1 MTMIH
6 VEFEGHAGT
15 VGQSHYGVDVKG
27 KWASHTGYRHH
38 FWGVE
43 CFKDDRFDINRT
55 EDKIKL
61 IEFAEAEYNNNK
73 KAPFLVGR
81 HDCELWSY
89 LDIDKNKG
97 VTIRLPSWHESIITV
112 CLESYGF
119 TLSDKINDYWTL
131 PADQSQDI
139 ETVRSLLKPLLARG
153 SRLTDEHDLAAAVDK
168 QAQQA
173 GYLPRQLL
181 SEGFSQASLF

>member
-1 MTMIH
+1 MAMIH
-6 VEFEGHAGT
+6 VKFEGHAGT
-15 VGQSHYGVDVKG
+15 VGQSYYGIDIRG
-27 KWASHTGYRHH
+27 KWASHTGYCHH
-38 FWGVE
+38 LWEVE
-43 CFKDDRFDINRT
+43 CFSDNEFNTNRA
-55 EDKIKL
+55 EEKGKI
-61 IEFAEAEYNNNK
+61 IAFAESEFMRNK
-73 KAPFLVGR
+73 KAPYLVGK

-89 LDIDKNKG
+89 LRIDRKTG
-97 VTIRLPSWHESIITV
+97 VTIRLPSWNESIV
-112 CLESYGF
+112 SACLESYGF
-119 TLSDKINDYWTL
+119 KLSDKNNNYWTL

-139 ETVRSLLKPLLARG
+139 ETVRSLLKPLLAKG